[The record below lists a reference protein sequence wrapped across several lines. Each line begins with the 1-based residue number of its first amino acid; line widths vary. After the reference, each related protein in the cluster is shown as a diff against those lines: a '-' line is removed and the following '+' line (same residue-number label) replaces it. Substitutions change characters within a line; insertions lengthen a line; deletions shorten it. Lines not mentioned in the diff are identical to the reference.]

1 MLNYNVMQLSQCNIF
16 QYTVVSFTIYTLTTG
31 SGGLS
36 AQIAFV
42 SLTLVNSLTTPL
54 TFLPN
59 GIANLVQALVS
70 VKRLD
75 TYFNDDEL
83 DPDAVQSNPS
93 GKKITIQYYNFHGPI
108 IQN

>member
-1 MLNYNVMQLSQCNIF
+1 MA
-16 QYTVVSFTIYTLTTG
+16 SFTIYTLTTG
-31 SGGLS
+31 NGGLS

-42 SLTLVNSLTTPL
+42 SLTLVNSLTNPL

-59 GIANLVQALVS
+59 GIANLVQAMVS

-83 DPDAVQSNPS
+83 DPDAVQNDPS
-93 GKKITIQYYNFHGPI
+93 GMTHNYCFSI
-108 IQN
+108 I

>member
-1 MLNYNVMQLSQCNIF
+1 MWKQKKSNLL
-16 QYTVVSFTIYTLTTG
+16 QYTVVSFTIYTMTTG

-93 GKKITIQYYNFHGPI
+93 GKKRTSSVLS
-108 IQN
+108 

>member
-1 MLNYNVMQLSQCNIF
+1 M
-16 QYTVVSFTIYTLTTG
+16 VSFTIYTLTTG
-31 SGGLS
+31 NGGLS

-42 SLTLVNSLTTPL
+42 SLTLVNSLTNPL

-59 GIANLVQALVS
+59 GIANLVQAMVS

-83 DPDAVQSNPS
+83 DPDAVQNDPS
-93 GKKITIQYYNFHGPI
+93 GM
-108 IQN
+108 